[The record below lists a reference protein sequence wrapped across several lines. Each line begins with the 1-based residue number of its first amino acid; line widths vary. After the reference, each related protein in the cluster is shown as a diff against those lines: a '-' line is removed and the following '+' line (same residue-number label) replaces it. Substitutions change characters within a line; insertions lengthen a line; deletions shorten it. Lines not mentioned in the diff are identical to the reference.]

1 MLNKLEVAMADM
13 QRDQAAAMLTFEQRH
28 WAALLGNEQ
37 RLTERIEEGNVQV
50 VAALALKLDTI
61 QVGRAL
67 RRAARVNCGRGNF
80 SQPVRSVHRAAAHV
94 TPHKPLDQGLDTAQ
108 LRGC

>member
-67 RRAARVNCGRGNF
+67 RRGAYHPCRGQLWQNFTRGPSRCSTCHVAQASAPMARHCQAARV
-80 SQPVRSVHRAAAHV
+80 
-94 TPHKPLDQGLDTAQ
+94 
-108 LRGC
+108 

>member
-13 QRDQAAAMLTFEQRH
+13 QRGQEAAMLTFEQRH

-61 QVGRAL
+61 QVGRTPYLVCSHILQYLHAGSMMPQRSL
-67 RRAARVNCGRGNF
+67 RRTRGWTQGPGTAR
-80 SQPVRSVHRAAAHV
+80 
-94 TPHKPLDQGLDTAQ
+94 
-108 LRGC
+108 LREQ

>member
-1 MLNKLEVAMADM
+1 MLNKLEVAMAEM
-13 QRDQAAAMLTFEQRH
+13 QRDQAAALLTFEQRH

-61 QVGRAL
+61 QVGRTL
-67 RRAARVNCGRGNF
+67 RRAARVNRVQGKFGESARW
-80 SQPVRSVHRAAAHV
+80 VHCAAANV
-94 TPHKPLDQGLDTAQ
+94 VPHTRLY
-108 LRGC
+108 

>member
-37 RLTERIEEGNVQV
+37 RLSERIEEGNVQV

-61 QVGRAL
+61 QVGRTPACCTL
-67 RRAARVNCGRGNF
+67 PSPGHASAHHVRLIRV
-80 SQPVRSVHRAAAHV
+80 SAHV
-94 TPHKPLDQGLDTAQ
+94 WAPRLPWAKGQSHLSCQ
-108 LRGC
+108 